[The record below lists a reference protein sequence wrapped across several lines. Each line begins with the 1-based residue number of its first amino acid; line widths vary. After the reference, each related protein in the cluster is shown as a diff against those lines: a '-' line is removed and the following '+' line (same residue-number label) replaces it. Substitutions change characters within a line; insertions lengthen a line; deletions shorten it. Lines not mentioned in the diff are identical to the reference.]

1 MILSNIEK
9 NKAENTIG
17 SEEGR
22 PQPPWEGSIWTKSR
36 RRGGD
41 LMVALQVKEINL
53 LFFYKDGKTF
63 AFYLQMFFSPTNQE
77 P

>member
-1 MILSNIEK
+1 
-9 NKAENTIG
+9 
-17 SEEGR
+17 
-22 PQPPWEGSIWTKSR
+22 
-36 RRGGD
+36 
-41 LMVALQVKEINL
+41 MVALQVKEINL